1 MALDP
6 RRNLSYIFITA
17 KNLNFQVPPWIVG
30 QNWVPLAINYLR
42 DEPDELRRRFVMAYI
57 RRFNNSDDV
66 LKAQTT
72 LPGFAPTLQNY
83 PTIALR
89 YIAQYLR
96 SHDDMTAEQILRRC
110 ATEPMIGYDATFEFF
125 KKVLRGFKHGGLE
138 YLSRIPYRYWMSFIM
153 AYLYGVKSMQ
163 NNELAIMIP
172 YVIETGD
179 IPVAGHMERVRFYP
193 NFDAPALETV
203 VGEIRD
209 LLAQVAQKCHND
221 PRVREEMM
229 EREFAQ

>member
-1 MALDP
+1 MQF
-6 RRNLSYIFITA
+6 IFITA
-17 KNLNFQVPPWIVG
+17 KNLNFHIPPWIV
-30 QNWVPLAINYLR
+30 QREWVPLAINYLR
-42 DEPDELRRRFVMAYI
+42 DEPDELWRRFVIAYI
-57 RRFNNSDDV
+57 RRFSNSDEV

-72 LPGFAPTLQNY
+72 FPAFVIMLQNY
-83 PTIALR
+83 PTLALR
-89 YIAQYLR
+89 YIAQFLR

-110 ATEPMIGYDATFEFF
+110 ATEPLAGYDATFEYF
-125 KKVLRGFKHGGLE
+125 KKALRGINNGGLE
-138 YLSRIPYRYWMSFIM
+138 YLSRIPYGYWMSFIM

-163 NNELAIMIP
+163 NNELNIMIP

-193 NFDAPALETV
+193 NFDAPALERV
-203 VGEIRD
+203 VGEIRN

-221 PRVREEMM
+221 PRVREMM